1 MFCNAKLDKAIIST
15 NNGTMNN
22 AEQNNTTKLELMTCQ
37 QVADMLRVQVGTIY
51 SWISYGQLDKSVYRK
66 LGRKPIFIR
75 SEVEKWFLAGAEL
88 KPRKKNR
95 A

>member
-1 MFCNAKLDKAIIST
+1 
-15 NNGTMNN
+15 MNN
-22 AEQNNTTKLELMTCQ
+22 IEQNNTTKLELMTCQ